1 MAGATGASVRAM
13 FTVAE
18 VARAVAGGRI
28 RVDPGANGPG
38 TPVLEM
44 AGADITT
51 IGQAATL
58 DEAVTSMVER
68 VGALGP
74 GRLRLGV
81 GDAEAAEAG
90 ALLAAELGQLE
101 NVAEVVLRRRSV
113 GRRAHRCR
121 HVRTRPA
128 PTRRVT
134 LLRALLF
141 AFGYPVSIVVIA
153 RFVPVVREQRLWWL
167 GFHHVA
173 VACIVLG
180 WALDSN
186 WQAVIVN
193 SSWLAASTI
202 PGHVLGGRRRD
213 R

>member
-1 MAGATGASVRAM
+1 M
-13 FTVAE
+13 
-18 VARAVAGGRI
+18 
-28 RVDPGANGPG
+28 
-38 TPVLEM
+38 
-44 AGADITT
+44 
-51 IGQAATL
+51 
-58 DEAVTSMVER
+58 
-68 VGALGP
+68 
-74 GRLRLGV
+74 
-81 GDAEAAEAG
+81 
-90 ALLAAELGQLE
+90 
-101 NVAEVVLRRRSV
+101 
-113 GRRAHRCR
+113 
-121 HVRTRPA
+121 
-128 PTRRVT
+128 T

-153 RFVPVVREQRLWWL
+153 RFVPVVREQRLRWL

-202 PGHVLGGRRRD
+202 WYVLGGRRRK